1 MSRLNQILIV
11 LLVVQ
16 LALVGFIF
24 WPRPASVA
32 QGGPLLADFNADE
45 VVALTI
51 ADAEGNQLVL
61 GKSSDEWVLPEA
73 GDFPVDGE
81 KVTPFLEKIAA
92 VQADRLVTQTE
103 GSHQRLQV
111 AADDFNRRLALTLAD
126 GTTSEL
132 YVGSSAGAAATHVRA
147 DGQPQVYLTGELA
160 AWDANPEV
168 TAWVD
173 TLYFTVPQTATIGL
187 TLENGNGTFEFE
199 KQGDTWTMAG
209 LAEDETL
216 NQDTVSAILNQ
227 ASSVRLT
234 DVLGREEQPTFGLG
248 EPLATVTVVTADGT
262 YTLRIG
268 ARDEATNSYAFSASN
283 SPYYVRVAGWAGDAF
298 VDKTQADF
306 LEEPAGVVDETEES
320 GSTK

>member
-24 WPRPASVA
+24 WPRPASEA

-51 ADAEGNQLVL
+51 SDAEGNQLVL
-61 GKSSDEWVLPEA
+61 GKSGDAWVLPEA

-111 AADDFNRRLALTLAD
+111 AADDFNRRLELTLAD
-126 GTTSEL
+126 GTTDQL
-132 YVGSSAGAAATHVRA
+132 FIGSSAGAAATHVRA

-168 TAWVD
+168 TSWVD
-173 TLYFTVPQTATIGL
+173 TLYFTVPQTATTGL
-187 TLENGNGTFEFE
+187 ILENANGTFEFE
-199 KQGDTWTMAG
+199 KQGDTWTMVG
-209 LAEDETL
+209 LAEGETL
-216 NQDTVSAILNQ
+216 NQDAVSALLNQ
-227 ASSVRLT
+227 AGTIRLT
-234 DVLGREEQPTFGLG
+234 DVLGTEERTDFGLAD
-248 EPLATVTVVTADGT
+248 PLATVTLETTDDT
-262 YTLRIG
+262 YTLRVG
-268 ARDEATNSYAFSASN
+268 ARDEATNSYAFSTSN

-298 VDKTQADF
+298 VDKTGADF
-306 LEEPAGVVDETEES
+306 LEESLPAVGDDES
-320 GSTK
+320 SQ